1 MPNKLVAE
9 PLTQAQRDSI
19 SGSLTTIDENLEF
32 LVSLTPT
39 ERRRMAKMGE
49 KSRAFVEDAIEA
61 GIRNPGMLP
70 RSLDPQV
77 MRNQLD
83 LTDQI
88 REIAASVAQ
97 LNERLADT
105 LTLLGSQLYEDA
117 RLVYKMTRTTA
128 AKGDGL
134 KSTTEALS
142 RRFSR
147 QGRRM
152 KSAEAV
158 PEPA

>member
-1 MPNKLVAE
+1 MAYKPITE
-9 PLTQAQRDSI
+9 PLTQAQRESI
-19 SGSLTTIDENLEF
+19 IGSLTTIRENLEF
-32 LVSLTPT
+32 LVSLTPL
-39 ERRRMAKMGE
+39 ERRRMPKMGQ

-70 RSLDPQV
+70 RALDPQT
-77 MRNQLD
+77 MRDQLD
-83 LTDQI
+83 LTDQV
-88 REIAASVAQ
+88 REISASVAQ

-117 RLVYKMTRTTA
+117 RLVYQLTRTRA

-134 KSTTEALS
+134 KSATEVLS
-142 RRFSR
+142 RRFSK
-147 QGRRM
+147 QGRRAR
-152 KSAEAV
+152 SGEAV